1 MIWKQETSLDLLNTV
16 LKNTLADHLGIEFTE
31 IGTDF
36 LVATMPVD
44 HRTKQPIGLLHGGA
58 SVALAETIGSVAGWL
73 CVDDW
78 DDSSVV
84 GIEGIVTATVKP
96 IRIGKRIQVWQ
107 VNLTHQDELICTS
120 RLTTMTVPLNNK

>member
-1 MIWKQETSLDLLNTV
+1 M
-16 LKNTLADHLGIEFTE
+16 ADHLGIEFTE
-31 IGTDF
+31 IGSDF

-78 DDSSVV
+78 DNSSVV
-84 GIEGIVTATVKP
+84 GIEVNANHLQKVKGGIVTAVVRP
-96 IRIGKRIQVWQ
+96 VRIGKRIQVWQ
-107 VNLTHQDELICTS
+107 VDISQEGDLTCTS
-120 RLTTMTVPLNNK
+120 RLTTMTVALNN